1 MFKQHLINLHKK
13 AVQFNFDNMV
23 DMLDVQP
30 GAKLLD
36 LGCDRGDITLKLGSK
51 IQTKKLYGVEVVP
64 ERIKEAEKNGVKV
77 KNFDLNNEF
86 DYKSNQFDVVFTNQV
101 IEHLADTDNF
111 LGEIYRILKPGG
123 YAIISTENASAW
135 ENIFASIMGWQIF
148 SFTNFSVK
156 RCGVG
161 NPLAINKDI
170 VPPLKSWNHM
180 KIFNFYGLKEILSL
194 YNFEVEKVSGAGYF
208 PLPAEIG
215 NIDKIHA
222 HFMTFKVRKPIV

>member
-1 MFKQHLINLHKK
+1 MLKKYLVNLHKQ
-13 AVQFNFDNMV
+13 AVQQNFEYMV
-23 DMLDVQP
+23 DLIEP
-30 GAKLLD
+30 NKNATLLD
-36 LGCDRGDITLKLGSK
+36 LGCDRGDITLQLGRKLRS
-51 IQTKKLYGVEVVP
+51 KKLYGVEVVP

-77 KNFDLNNEF
+77 KNFDLNSPF
-86 DYKSNQFDVVFTNQV
+86 KYDDDFFDVIFSNQV
-101 IEHLADTDNF
+101 IEHLSDTDNF
-111 LGEIYRILKPGG
+111 LEEIYRVLKPGG

-180 KIFNFYGLKEILSL
+180 KIFNFYGLKEIFEL
-194 YNFEVEKVSGAGYF
+194 YNFEIAAIRGAGYF
-208 PLPAEIG
+208 PFPAFIG

-222 HFMTFKVRKPIV
+222 HFITFKIRKPLL